1 MKSSFISASLYKNI
15 PNIVSILGV
24 LPLAI
29 LFFKDGFQYLI
40 PLIIYNNIMDD
51 LDGILA
57 IKLHL
62 KSHFGAALDNVCDA
76 VAHIIFV
83 IAIGVHYEMTFS
95 IVSLI
100 AVTVIL
106 LRVTSRITAS
116 EKIRIGSPTN
126 ELMRHLLLVL
136 LTAQYFEF
144 APDSLLIT
152 VALLNSISMLSPFP
166 MPYLIRSLTKSA
178 TAIGF
183 VNASLLV
190 AWLIPITSFIIA
202 LCFFTTHLYSLI
214 SGSARWFQRA

>member
-144 APDSLLIT
+144 APDPLLIT
-152 VALLNSISMLSPFP
+152 VTLLNSISMLSPFP
-166 MPYLIRSLTKSA
+166 MPYLIRCLTKSA